1 MGRLFLTATAS
12 HKPCLV
18 GRVEAS
24 KWKLKFC
31 LPLQSIS
38 HALWA
43 GLLTVITLLLVCTAI
58 YAGEGIYKGGP
69 YYYRYIKENTVTYEP
84 VGEINYEEANNLY
97 TYYEAYFDA
106 DGRIITLKRY
116 VKGELDKELLP

>member
-1 MGRLFLTATAS
+1 MGRLFLS
-12 HKPCLV
+12 
-18 GRVEAS
+18 
-24 KWKLKFC
+24 
-31 LPLQSIS
+31 
-38 HALWA
+38 
-43 GLLTVITLLLVCTAI
+43 VITLLLAYTAI
-58 YAGEGIYKGGP
+58 YAGEGIYKSGP

>member
-1 MGRLFLTATAS
+1 MGRLF
-12 HKPCLV
+12 
-18 GRVEAS
+18 
-24 KWKLKFC
+24 
-31 LPLQSIS
+31 
-38 HALWA
+38 
-43 GLLTVITLLLVCTAI
+43 LTVITLLLVCTAI

-116 VKGELDKELLP
+116 VKGKLDKELLPYR

>member
-1 MGRLFLTATAS
+1 MPRPVNRDEGGRM
-12 HKPCLV
+12 
-18 GRVEAS
+18 EIEIY
-24 KWKLKFC
+24 
-31 LPLQSIS
+31 LPMQSIS
-38 HALWA
+38 PALWA
-43 GLLTVITLLLVCTAI
+43 GLLTVITLLLAYTAI